1 MSGSG
6 QKKRICG
13 LCNTILR
20 HAFENFETDVSFIS
34 NVLGGRCRRRVVD
47 VRFRQEQLAQEVAEG
62 KHELRVLVDSRL
74 DGVSPSSE
82 KAETAHQS

>member
-1 MSGSG
+1 MLLEIL
-6 QKKRICG
+6 KRMF
-13 LCNTILR
+13 LQLVT
-20 HAFENFETDVSFIS
+20 F
-34 NVLGGRCRRRVVD
+34 LGGRCRRRVVD

-82 KAETAHQS
+82 KLKRHINHDSSWSIARVRDTDAQTWN